1 MRERK
6 TEPLSRRY
14 GFMIPLL
21 VFVLLLVLCCGVIA
35 CVFLRADA
43 VSRQAEA
50 ETAAVTLC
58 RNQAEQL
65 RAGVLPEL
73 DEKHYYNEALEE
85 CAQAQGAYY
94 LIVTGDWTETGAGRL
109 FQGEITA
116 YSAQGQDIYHLD
128 AAVYLPDGR

>member
-6 TEPLSRRY
+6 VEPVSRRL

-73 DEKHYYNEALEE
+73 DTKIYYNASLEKCGQE
-85 CAQAQGAYY
+85 QGSYY
-94 LIVTGDWTETGAGRL
+94 IVVTGDWTETGAGRL
-109 FQGEITA
+109 FQGKVTA
-116 YSAQGQDIYHLD
+116 YSIQDQPIYALD
-128 AAVYLPDGR
+128 AAAYLPDGR